1 MEKILANGLKAREG
15 AQSKILRQAYVRAQ
29 LNSCQWCPLRFYD
42 YVSGHLKIDIFFF
55 FLLGKTVSTPPHPW
69 RERPGQSGHYRS
81 SLTRCNGNKDS
92 VHMKP
97 APLSFGSVQTLV
109 SSEIL
114 SAPVPPSLPLT
125 ACPLPGSGCIEGR
138 TEGKI
143 FRLSELTSIVKIWEM
158 LTLKPV
164 RELPLKDWAA
174 HQCLLQ
180 PPSSLPR
187 SPTAITN
194 TPSTTVFAT
203 RCTRFIPTK
212 LLVYLVGGGGLN
224 QVFHHQIFQDVSWD
238 HCLLKNYFRHTKY
251 LYKYYL
257 LVSCYSSFGCKL

>member
-1 MEKILANGLKAREG
+1 MGITV
-15 AQSKILRQAYVRAQ
+15 QALLDVTVTKTLFTWNQ
-29 LNSCQWCPLRFYD
+29 LLSPLGRFR
-42 YVSGHLKIDIFFF
+42 
-55 FLLGKTVSTPPHPW
+55 LLSH
-69 RERPGQSGHYRS
+69 QRS
-81 SLTRCNGNKDS
+81 W
-92 VHMKP
+92 
-97 APLSFGSVQTLV
+97 TL
-109 SSEIL
+109 L
-114 SAPVPPSLPLT
+114 SAPVPPTLPLT
-125 ACPLPGSGCIEGR
+125 ACQLPGSGCIEGR

-164 RELPLKDWAA
+164 RELSLKDWAA